1 MFQQTIQDALTLAEA
16 GPGPEE
22 LLTRVAGAIRAFEKF
37 EGAEI
42 VAETPAG
49 LRRFTAAPGLGELG
63 AEILDVLGEEPTFRI
78 DTAADLEA
86 RGLVAKSGFASLL
99 ALRLQAPGATR
110 AAIVLGHSR
119 AWSFAAAPLS
129 RIRNVGSMALRLL
142 LRSELPPPPPEEV
155 KALRA
160 EVARLRGQVA
170 ALENEI
176 VALRAER
183 AIRKTSDTPR

>member
-16 GPGPEE
+16 GPGPED
-22 LLTRVAGAIRAFEKF
+22 LLERVAGAIRAFETF
-37 EGAEI
+37 DCAEI

-49 LRRFTAAPGLGELG
+49 LRRFTAASGLGDVGAKAMDLLG
-63 AEILDVLGEEPTFRI
+63 DEPTLRI
-78 DTAADLEA
+78 DTAADMTA
-86 RGLVAKSGFASLL
+86 RGLITSPPLASLL
-99 ALRLQAPGATR
+99 VLRLQALGATR

-142 LRSELPPPPPEEV
+142 LRSSVPPPPPEEV
-155 KALRA
+155 RALQA
-160 EVARLRGQVA
+160 EVARLRTHVVT
-170 ALENEI
+170 LENEI

-183 AIRKTSDTPR
+183 ATRKDSGTPR